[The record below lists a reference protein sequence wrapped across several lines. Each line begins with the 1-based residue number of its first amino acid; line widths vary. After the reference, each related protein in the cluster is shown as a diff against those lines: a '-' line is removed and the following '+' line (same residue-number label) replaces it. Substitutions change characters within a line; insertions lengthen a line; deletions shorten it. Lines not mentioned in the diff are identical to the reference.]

1 LEPEIH
7 VELLGDLAN
16 QPLEGKLANQQVGGF
31 LIPPYLTEGYSA
43 RSIAAA
49 DFTTPAGESVTRMP
63 ARKQLTLPGG
73 LGGEVLSWG
82 LAASRLA
89 CCLLGT
95 SHIV

>member
-1 LEPEIH
+1 MEPEIH
-7 VELLGDLAN
+7 VVLLGDLAN
-16 QPLEGKLANQQVGGF
+16 QPLEGKLANQQVGCF
-31 LIPPYLTEGYSA
+31 LIPPYLTEGNST

-49 DFTTPAGESVTRMP
+49 DFTTPAGESVTCLP
-63 ARKQLTLPGG
+63 TGKQMTLPGG

-95 SHIV
+95 RHFV